1 MQVDIFTAKLVMI
14 PVHLGS
20 HWALAVVDN
29 QQCKV
34 EYYDSLQ
41 YNGLHC
47 LERIV

>member
-34 EYYDSLQ
+34 EYHDSLQ
-41 YNGLHC
+41 YNDLHC